1 MAVEPASLSQ
11 AQSVRRLSRREPYP
25 GRRRRIR
32 QRDKFLG
39 EVDLDL
45 PTACRGVSVCP
56 ARLTFSGLAMDPT
69 ASLFSAQLLPPPL
82 ASIDPAERLGIDLS
96 SLRTDEDFLQVLT
109 SVLTAIPRGEITP
122 AEGAQIAERV
132 DARLRASR
140 RLPRLMRRPAI
151 QTSPGP
157 SDTVISEHRNPCEKT
172 MTDDAAWPLAQHVCR
187 TGYADLPASAVE
199 SARRDILDTFG
210 CMLGGSGSPG
220 IDELFAV
227 IARWG
232 GREESRVLLRGTR
245 LPAAQAALLNASM
258 GHALDFDDTLDTG
271 GSIHPGVSVLGSVL
285 AVCDSLGGVSGRDL
299 LLVVALG
306 LDVSCRIALASTL
319 DRGWHRTAAI
329 GVFGAT
335 AAADKLIVL
344 TPEQMLAAFG
354 IAYSHAAG
362 NRQCILDGALTKRMQ
377 AGQAASAGV
386 FSALLAQT
394 GFTGARNIFNG
405 RFGLL
410 ELYQPNG
417 YDASVL
423 LRDLGTG
430 FRGEALSYKPYP
442 CGRPLHAAI
451 DAALAARARL
461 NIERPDDIEAVTIEA
476 DPAGHTEQFG
486 RGPAKRRPTQVVEA
500 QFAQPFLVAT
510 ALVHGKVGIAEVD
523 GLGDASVLALSDRF
537 AGVARDQR
545 PRGSLSITVQRTDGR
560 SVTVEASDPI
570 GSPAKPLTNA
580 QLETKFRDCA
590 RNAVQPLSDESVDGV
605 LAAIGRFETLP
616 DAQELMTAFA
626 G

>member
-1 MAVEPASLSQ
+1 M
-11 AQSVRRLSRREPYP
+11 
-25 GRRRRIR
+25 
-32 QRDKFLG
+32 
-39 EVDLDL
+39 
-45 PTACRGVSVCP
+45 
-56 ARLTFSGLAMDPT
+56 
-69 ASLFSAQLLPPPL
+69 
-82 ASIDPAERLGIDLS
+82 
-96 SLRTDEDFLQVLT
+96 
-109 SVLTAIPRGEITP
+109 
-122 AEGAQIAERV
+122 
-132 DARLRASR
+132 
-140 RLPRLMRRPAI
+140 
-151 QTSPGP
+151 
-157 SDTVISEHRNPCEKT
+157 
-172 MTDDAAWPLAQHVCR
+172 MTDDPAWPLAQHVCR
-187 TGYADLPASAVE
+187 TNYADLPASAIE

-227 IARWG
+227 ISHWG
-232 GREESRVLLRGTR
+232 GLPESRVLLRGIR
-245 LPAAQAALLNASM
+245 LPAPQAALLNASM

-271 GSIHPGVSVLGSVL
+271 GSIHPGVSALGAVL
-285 AVCDSLGGVSGRDL
+285 AVCDSLERVAGRDVL
-299 LLVVALG
+299 LAVALG

-335 AAADKLIVL
+335 AAAGKLMGL

-386 FSALLAQT
+386 FSTVLAKT
-394 GFTGARNIFNG
+394 GFTGAQNIFNG
-405 RFGLL
+405 RFGFF

-423 LRDLGTG
+423 LRDLGTA

-461 NIERPDDIEAVTIEA
+461 EIELPDDIGSVTVEA
-476 DPAGHTEQFG
+476 DPDGHNDQFG
-486 RGPAKRRPTQVVEA
+486 QGPAKRRPTQVVEA

-510 ALVHGKVGIAEVD
+510 ALVHGKIGIAEVD
-523 GLGDASVLALSDRF
+523 GLGDASVLALSDRI
-537 AGVARDQR
+537 AGVAREGR
-545 PRGSLSITVQRTDGR
+545 PKGSLSITVQRTDGR
-560 SVTVEASDPI
+560 SVTVEATDPI
-570 GSPAKPLTNA
+570 GSPRKPLTNA
-580 QLETKFRDCA
+580 QFEAKFRDCA
-590 RNAVQPLSDESVDGV
+590 RNAVQPLRDARVDAM
-605 LAAIGRFETLP
+605 LAAIERLEALA
-616 DAQELMTAFA
+616 DARELMTPFA